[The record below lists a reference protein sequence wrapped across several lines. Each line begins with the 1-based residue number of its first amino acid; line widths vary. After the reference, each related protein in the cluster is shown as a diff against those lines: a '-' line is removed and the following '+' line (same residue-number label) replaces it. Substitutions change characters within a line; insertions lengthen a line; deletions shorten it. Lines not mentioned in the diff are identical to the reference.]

1 MKIEYRIFELESDGC
16 SSIPV
21 VSRFNH
27 WDDTFD
33 TKEECMEQI
42 KQYGNKFGRYIIME
56 YITFE

>member
-1 MKIEYRIFELESDGC
+1 MKIQYRIFELKSDGC

-21 VSRFNH
+21 LSRFAR

-33 TKEECMEQI
+33 TKEECMGQI
-42 KQYGNKFGRYIIME
+42 KEYGNKFNTYTIIE